1 MKPICHKI
9 NVELTPSL
17 SVLFAVL
24 INNRLSLE
32 IWTRLSKQHLF
43 WCGDKGSHIILIR
56 RFLSPHHLF
65 AR

>member
-43 WCGDKGSHIILIR
+43 GVVIKVHIS
-56 RFLSPHHLF
+56 F
-65 AR
+65 